1 MKYRKISVSVAAGD
15 ANVGRDAAPEV
26 LAPLPRNGG

>member
-1 MKYRKISVSVAAGD
+1 MSVSGAAGD
-15 ANVGRDAAPEV
+15 ANDGRDAAPEV